1 MLTGSIY
8 SALICMAF
16 VAAVMLAKHLLMQV
30 IGWIMPFDK
39 ELSLYGYMMAVFNQV
54 IGIVLLPFIIVAAFA
69 PDPFKKIALFGGVG
83 AILLIYL
90 YRSIRGVMIGERF
103 MALHKFHFF
112 LYLCTVEIAPLLI
125 LVKVLGFWRLN

>member
-69 PDPFKKIALFGGVG
+69 PDPFKKIENDLWLC
-83 AILLIYL
+83 IN
-90 YRSIRGVMIGERF
+90 SI
-103 MALHKFHFF
+103 FF
-112 LYLCTVEIAPLLI
+112 CTFAPS
-125 LVKVLGFWRLN
+125 KSPPCSY